1 MHWPVRA
8 CKERATAQ
16 AGNSGKKK
24 KEEASAGR
32 KRERRR
38 ERKGRK
44 KRVWGKNGFEQN
56 ELEERNK
63 MDWNKI

>member
-1 MHWPVRA
+1 MRWPARA
-8 CKERATAQ
+8 RKERATAL
-16 AGNSGKKK
+16 AGNTGKKK

-44 KRVWGKNGFEQN
+44 KRVWE
-56 ELEERNK
+56 K
-63 MDWNKI
+63 MDLKKMN